1 MGRNFSVFELANKK
15 NNFEITKKNLPFS
28 LSPLLPFSPSQI
40 MWNSRTKND
49 LIIEVWEKLDC
60 ESVGA
65 KEIEAIETVV
75 RERFGASAVDSPM
88 ILARLLADEGAE
100 LRHAEIMELAVQR
113 RLESPYD
120 AMFRNIL
127 KFADFEQTLISIR
140 RLENLRR
147 KFTQEHDREGL
158 RLMREIAIKGKR
170 RAQMIADNEK
180 ISDEKRAEKQEIA
193 EWLTIWLQN
202 PEIFENWLILRQNSA
217 DFIERFGQV

>member
-1 MGRNFSVFELANKK
+1 MFDA
-15 NNFEITKKNLPFS
+15 
-28 LSPLLPFSPSQI
+28 
-40 MWNSRTKND
+40 RTKTD

-65 KEIEAIETVV
+65 AEISAIETAVL
-75 RERFGASAVDSPM
+75 ERFGDGAVESPM
-88 ILARLLADEGAE
+88 IIARILADEGAE

-113 RLESPYD
+113 CLESPYD

-127 KFADFEQTLISIR
+127 KFADFKQTLISIR

-147 KFTQEHDREGL
+147 KFTQGNDREGL

-180 ISDEKRAEKQEIA
+180 ISDEKRAEKQEIT
-193 EWLTIWLQN
+193 EWFTIWLQN

-217 DFIERFGQV
+217 DFIERFGKV